1 MSGTISPSMI
11 IAAAGMLQGTGLG
24 VSPQMVNQIAS
35 FAAKPISNGL
45 NSLLSSANVGNVVG
59 LSSTISS
66 IPNFLSGMSSEGTKL
81 ANTIMDQAN
90 SIIPGGVD
98 GLKKFST
105 FLGQSTVFGSSSMAW
120 LKALQNGMPMNFS
133 DFGLGINNLND
144 LASGGINKL
153 IGAAKGLEGKIASD
167 MGDAFKSFGTMFD
180 INDMKS
186 LGNPASLISN
196 LAKQGLGEIGGI
208 ADKLKEAGFDVT
220 DLTAIPTEKLNQ
232 ILASVKGSDLKKILD
247 QTGLQLPS
255 NVSLNSL
262 ADVMKLDKILP
273 TNIASSL
280 NFKDL
285 SSLGN
290 SMLNIGGNFKSVSD
304 ISSMLKS
311 IEFPSLPNLS
321 SLTSPIPADIS
332 AILKPL
338 MGTGSGEFG
347 NPMITD
353 IIGTAAGHVHT
364 SALNVMNTMSDKV
377 MSSIEGIN
385 INSAITTLTNAVNS
399 SFDPGSDPAVLA
411 AKNALDNAVSALNNT
426 GNLDLQN
433 VLSTGVTKF
442 QNSVSQIAKEVSNM
456 SLASIDLNIS
466 PSSSINGLLGMATKL
481 QGFGVDKMNLGF
493 STMFENMSTNNVYGD
508 AIKAALAEGKNIAN
522 LAKYGIRLTNNI
534 G

>member
-1 MSGTISPSMI
+1 
-11 IAAAGMLQGTGLG
+11 
-24 VSPQMVNQIAS
+24 
-35 FAAKPISNGL
+35 
-45 NSLLSSANVGNVVG
+45 
-59 LSSTISS
+59 
-66 IPNFLSGMSSEGTKL
+66 
-81 ANTIMDQAN
+81 
-90 SIIPGGVD
+90 
-98 GLKKFST
+98 
-105 FLGQSTVFGSSSMAW
+105 
-120 LKALQNGMPMNFS
+120 
-133 DFGLGINNLND
+133 
-144 LASGGINKL
+144 
-153 IGAAKGLEGKIASD
+153 
-167 MGDAFKSFGTMFD
+167 
-180 INDMKS
+180 
-186 LGNPASLISN
+186 
-196 LAKQGLGEIGGI
+196 
-208 ADKLKEAGFDVT
+208 
-220 DLTAIPTEKLNQ
+220 
-232 ILASVKGSDLKKILD
+232 
-247 QTGLQLPS
+247 
-255 NVSLNSL
+255 
-262 ADVMKLDKILP
+262 
-273 TNIASSL
+273 
-280 NFKDL
+280 
-285 SSLGN
+285 
-290 SMLNIGGNFKSVSD
+290 
-304 ISSMLKS
+304 
-311 IEFPSLPNLS
+311 
-321 SLTSPIPADIS
+321 
-332 AILKPL
+332 